1 MVEGKKKFSC
11 FMLVWDHVVCVFMN
25 IFGLLLKT
33 EITLYGT
40 TLSFIMNLL
49 PFCMSIIL
57 VWCVECLVVWRLCK
71 RAITSVIK
79 YKYNTNAIQLQCK
92 NINITIHY
100 NIPKWHNIEFFILFW
115 SYEDVFLFLI
125 YFSGGSFDI
134 IIIDFHWKGLHFSFV
149 VVTCLTWQKKKISQ
163 LFHACLK
170 PLCLGINEHIWIL
183 IENWK
188 L

>member
-100 NIPKWHNIEFFILFW
+100 NIPKWHNIEFFFTKLTFLGYHVVFLSWSMFW
-115 SYEDVFLFLI
+115 SNLASQNYKKTTKIHYCNFN
-125 YFSGGSFDI
+125 
-134 IIIDFHWKGLHFSFV
+134 
-149 VVTCLTWQKKKISQ
+149 TWS
-163 LFHACLK
+163 C
-170 PLCLGINEHIWIL
+170 W
-183 IENWK
+183 W
-188 L
+188 